1 MKRNSRSSN
10 KGRQQSTA
18 GGSASAR
25 KTWFDDSTIALV
37 AMAQDRALKAKVKGS
52 KGGDD
57 RKEARQRSSQL
68 STSSDT
74 VGVSFAGAAFQADY
88 FASKFTKRGQL
99 VYTILHDVLSK
110 SPHVLPPSE
119 TLAVA
124 SFGGGPGTDA
134 AGIVWIQR
142 ELFPTSSVHC
152 VLFDYETSW
161 KRYVKTLDDL
171 YGDAVSVSFAPCD
184 VTHPLDTEP
193 NRHVSEIETMDILLF
208 CFVCHETSARQR
220 NLQFYLDVATAAKV
234 GALVILA
241 DVKTKS
247 KECLEQVAIA
257 MASVRRIQRLT
268 LSKAPTAEAVVL
280 RVEA

>member
-1 MKRNSRSSN
+1 M
-10 KGRQQSTA
+10 T
-18 GGSASAR
+18 
-25 KTWFDDSTIALV
+25 LV
-37 AMAQDRALKAKVKGS
+37 NVAQERAKKAKGG

-57 RKEARQRSSQL
+57 RKEARQRSSAL

-110 SPHVLPPSE
+110 NQVVLPQADTIS
-119 TLAVA
+119 VA

-142 ELFPTSSVHC
+142 DFFPLSSVHC
-152 VLFDYETSW
+152 ILYDYETSW
-161 KRYVKTLDDL
+161 KRYAKTLDDL
-171 YGDAVSVSFAPCD
+171 YGNAVSVSFAPCD
-184 VTHPLDTEP
+184 VTHPLGTDP
-193 NRHVSEIETMDILLF
+193 NRRVTDIESMDVLLF

-220 NLQFYLDVATAAKV
+220 NLQFYLDIAAGAQA
-234 GALVILA
+234 GALVVLA

-247 KECLEQVAIA
+247 KECLEQVTHA
-257 MASVRRIQRLT
+257 MSSVRRIQRLP
-268 LSKAPTAEAVVL
+268 LSKPPTAEAIVF
-280 RVEA
+280 RFES